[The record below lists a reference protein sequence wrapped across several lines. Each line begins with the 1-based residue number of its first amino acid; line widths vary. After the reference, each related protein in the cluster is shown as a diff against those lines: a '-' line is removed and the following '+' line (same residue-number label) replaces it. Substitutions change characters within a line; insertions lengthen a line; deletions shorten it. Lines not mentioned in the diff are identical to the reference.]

1 MPRTCTVC
9 SHPEREAI
17 NEALAA
23 QHSLRG
29 IARKYFG
36 SVKAEDA
43 LARHKADHVP
53 AVLVKAAQAREIAH
67 ADHLL
72 EEANRLYQVATAIME
87 QHQADKPDTALR
99 TIQTAGR
106 LLVLPGELLGELNR
120 TPQVHLYLS
129 AEWLQVRA
137 VVLQALAPF
146 PEARAATAQALL
158 QMEVGSGD
166 G

>member
-1 MPRTCTVC
+1 MPRACTVC
-9 SHPEREAI
+9 SHPEHDAI
-17 NEALAA
+17 NAALVARM
-23 QHSLRG
+23 SLRG

-53 AVLVKAAQAREIAH
+53 AVLVKAAHAREIAH

-99 TIQTAGR
+99 AIQTAGR
-106 LLVLPGELLGELNR
+106 LLELLGELLGELNR
-120 TPQVHLYLS
+120 TPQVNILV
-129 AEWLQVRA
+129 APEWLHLRTVL
-137 VVLQALAPF
+137 LQALAPY
-146 PEARAATAQALL
+146 PEARAATAAALL
-158 QMEVGSGD
+158 EVEASRGD
-166 G
+166 S